1 MTLPRLKL
9 LSLFLMLGIASAC
22 PALASQYYVS
32 PTGTDSNDGTSS
44 TSPWQSIA
52 KVNSYVFPQ
61 GSTVSFQGGQTFSGC
76 LTFNTT
82 NVPSSSASAPFT
94 VNSYGAGMATISSS
108 CTGTYSAA
116 ITGDNV
122 NGFTVNGLRFVNGST
137 TTFGVFLQNSTSSS
151 ATQTIVIENSEVT
164 GFTGGEIHI
173 IGDNTKGTSGPLN
186 NVQILTNTLHGASV
200 TSADGPGIGG
210 YGYGQNIT
218 NVLVQGNTIYNL
230 GMPSSETGAGL
241 TLDGWNGATVQYNV
255 VHDVGA
261 NVTSCGGTSGIES
274 YTSSNLTIQFNEVYN
289 IQAYPNFTNGCDW
302 DGIDLDGATTNS
314 IVQYNYIH
322 ETGGAALLAYV
333 PGPRGTTWGGNT
345 YRYNIAENSGLI
357 GGDTASFSLVK
368 AVPQTPVYVY
378 GNTFFN
384 NVAHTNSNG
393 RAPECFYIEG
403 GTYPSGSLIED
414 NICDLNDQ
422 NGLGQVFLTYTWG
435 SSLPSLSLNNNL
447 YFTTH
452 TPAWDWGKKSYSS
465 ISAWRTAAEP
475 TAVYGDPLFTSA
487 GSGGVCSWAPASLT
501 GPQPCPQA
509 YTLRSGSPALGA
521 GIDVSNNG
529 GRNYYGTAL
538 PNPPDIGAQ

>member
-1 MTLPRLKL
+1 MSYPRLKL
-9 LSLFLMLGIASAC
+9 LCLFLILGIAFAS
-22 PALASQYYVS
+22 PAFATQYYVS
-32 PTGTDSNDGTSS
+32 PSGSDSNSGTSS
-44 TSPWQSIA
+44 SSPWQTIA
-52 KVNSYVFPQ
+52 KVNSFVFPQ
-61 GSTVSFQGGQTFSGC
+61 GSAVSFQGGQMFPGC

-82 NVPSSSASAPFT
+82 NVPSSSASTPFT
-94 VNSYGAGMATISSS
+94 VNSYGTGVATVSSN

-116 ITGDNV
+116 ITADNV
-122 NGFTVNGLRFVNGST
+122 SGFTVNGLRFVNGST

-151 ATQTIVIENSEVT
+151 PTQTIVVENSEVT

-173 IGDNTKGTSGPLN
+173 IGDNTKGTNGPLN
-186 NVQILTNTLHGASV
+186 NVQILNNSLHGASI
-200 TSADGPGIGG
+200 TSGDGPGIGG

-230 GMPSSETGAGL
+230 GMPASETGAGI

-255 VHDVGA
+255 VHDIGA

-289 IQAYPNFTNGCDW
+289 IQAYPSFTNGCDW

-333 PGPRGTTWGGNT
+333 PGPRGTSWGGNT

-357 GGDTASFSLVK
+357 GGDTAAFSLVK
-368 AVPQTPVYVY
+368 SVPQTPVYVY

-403 GTYPSGSLIED
+403 GTYPSGSLIQD

-435 SSLPSLSLNNNL
+435 SSAPSLSLSNNL

-452 TPAWDWGKKSYSS
+452 TPVWDWGKKSYSS

-475 TAVYGDPLFTSA
+475 TAVYGDPLFSSA
-487 GSGGVCSWAPASLT
+487 GNGGTCSWVPSSLA

-509 YTLRSGSPALGA
+509 YTLQPGSPALGA
-521 GIDVSNNG
+521 GVTVTNNG